1 MCGWRDVKGKIVMK
15 RKLLL
20 LLLLMS
26 AVAGSGATYF
36 EDDGIRY
43 VLNADGTSVSVA
55 SKSGGYSGEVTIPAS
70 VTYSS
75 KEYAV
80 TTIRSMAFS
89 NNSALTNVILPSSVV
104 KIEGSAF
111 YQCTS
116 LTSINLSTVKE
127 IGEYAFYYCTSLTT
141 VTLGEELTSIGNHA
155 FNHCPISILDIPAS
169 VETIGNSA
177 FYNRNGTLT
186 SLTLHEGL
194 KTIGS
199 YAFSSDYSNYNCKPV
214 TVPSLSLPNS
224 IVSIGNAAFK
234 GWASIQELTLP
245 TSLETIGEL
254 TFSSCEALKTVIFSN
269 KVKSVGSGAFR
280 GCNNI
285 TKVEISDLTNW
296 CKIEFGD
303 DEGGQAP
310 ANPLEIAKKVYLK
323 NVQLDELTIPSG
335 ITKIGNFAFKNVQKF
350 NKLTIPAS
358 VTEIGDYA
366 FDGCSDMEQVLFLS
380 QTSLKTV
387 GSGVFSKCN
396 GLTTIDLPSSIT
408 TLGTGVFREC
418 SNLTTVN
425 IPNDIIDIPSYT
437 FYKCT
442 KLGSISLPENV
453 KYIGSWSFLG
463 CTALTRIDI
472 PASVEIIGTEA
483 FKNCTGLT
491 GVYITDLAK
500 WCAIEFG
507 NYQYQGSNWQIEDKQ
522 SNPLIFAKKLYL
534 NNELVEDMVIPDG
547 VETIQPYAFWGAEC
561 ITSLTIPATVTTINN
576 NAFWY
581 CINLRSITIPSSV
594 TTIGLRAF
602 GFLCQ
607 KNSNNKDHVKVYIDD
622 ICCWLNNNYGK
633 AFYEVGQSIY
643 KGCNVYVDLYCNGNR
658 IMNLT
663 IPSSV
668 TDLGEYSLASI
679 DMNSV
684 TLHNGI
690 ERLNFDCFYYNTVK
704 YLYSK
709 SKFAPEIYYG
719 SASRTYLNF
728 VNNLK
733 TIYVPSGRGAVYKNK
748 WSGHEAIIKEANM
761 SIDGVQSAAS
771 TAEAKAAYTA
781 VTGTPPT
788 YMDLTDATLDETV
801 TAETLKAGDT
811 SNNVIY
817 YLPEGS
823 GITGDNIVVNGVADN
838 VNLSDGH
845 PFAIPEEFVASNI
858 TYQRSIPQSN
868 SDAYTLCLPFNYS
881 LPASLKAYT
890 LRGKNDNGE
899 LVFVEA
905 SEIFANKPYLILA
918 EQTVNSLNA
927 QNVTM
932 KATPDTMEDDG
943 NSDFEFRGTLS
954 PISNEDAAEMGAYI
968 LQANRKWH
976 PVKTENPN
984 AYIAAGRAYLIPKPN
999 AARNFFN
1006 CLFSTNEDVTAI
1018 KTISKDGSEQ
1028 YFNLQGHRINT
1039 PTKGIYIVR
1048 DKQVQDKNGKKVKLK

>member
-1 MCGWRDVKGKIVMK
+1 M
-15 RKLLL
+15 
-20 LLLLMS
+20 
-26 AVAGSGATYF
+26 
-36 EDDGIRY
+36 
-43 VLNADGTSVSVA
+43 
-55 SKSGGYSGEVTIPAS
+55 
-70 VTYSS
+70 
-75 KEYAV
+75 
-80 TTIRSMAFS
+80 
-89 NNSALTNVILPSSVV
+89 
-104 KIEGSAF
+104 
-111 YQCTS
+111 
-116 LTSINLSTVKE
+116 
-127 IGEYAFYYCTSLTT
+127 
-141 VTLGEELTSIGNHA
+141 
-155 FNHCPISILDIPAS
+155 
-169 VETIGNSA
+169 
-177 FYNRNGTLT
+177 
-186 SLTLHEGL
+186 
-194 KTIGS
+194 
-199 YAFSSDYSNYNCKPV
+199 
-214 TVPSLSLPNS
+214 
-224 IVSIGNAAFK
+224 
-234 GWASIQELTLP
+234 
-245 TSLETIGEL
+245 ETIGEL

-269 KVKSVGSGAFR
+269 KVKSVGSGAFK

-285 TKVEISDLTNW
+285 TKVEIGEPIYPITCLKWFEDCAKLTS
-296 CKIEFGD
+296 
-303 DEGGQAP
+303 
-310 ANPLEIAKKVYLK
+310 V
-323 NVQLDELTIPSG
+323 TSG

-690 ERLNFDCFYYNTVK
+690 ERLNFNCFYYNTVK

-890 LRGKNDNGE
+890 LRGKNNNGE

-918 EQTVNSLNA
+918 EQTINSLNA

-1028 YFNLQGHRINT
+1028 YFDLQGHRINT